1 MATRRSDIVDAENP
15 GVYHCIS
22 RCVRRESLLADP
34 SRRAWIVTRLEFL
47 AEFAAIDVISFAVM
61 DNHLHILLRIRPD
74 IAHAWSDQE
83 VARRRAALL
92 PDQRLRRLL
101 GAAPGTAATAEELAS
116 ILNCPARI
124 AKARRDVCNL
134 GFFHR
139 LLKEPCARR
148 WNHEDGVTGHFWE
161 GRFKSPRILNQRA
174 LLLVSAYIELNEVH
188 ACKAGSIQS
197 SFWTSARRQWQRLC
211 AAVRHA
217 CDSESC
223 EGVDAATVLR
233 GATWQP
239 VFPCKVGA
247 INCDMPPATSQL
259 HEAAQPE
266 MIPLVEYLEAVDSA
280 GRRTRTDKAGFIGPT
295 QPRPVAMAIAKALE
309 SLRFGAPL
317 SVRAAERLAAARMEE
332 WIDQRAQQRF
342 EFETLGTLSFAI
354 RGRGSCYGDGD
365 SLLQEAARRGS
376 RRVQAIALLSSA

>member
-1 MATRRSDIVDAENP
+1 
-15 GVYHCIS
+15 
-22 RCVRRESLLADP
+22 
-34 SRRAWIVTRLEFL
+34 
-47 AEFAAIDVISFAVM
+47 M

-83 VARRRAALL
+83 VARRRVALL
-92 PDQRLRRLL
+92 PDQRRRRLL

-342 EFETLGTLSFAI
+342 
-354 RGRGSCYGDGD
+354 D
-365 SLLQEAARRGS
+365 SILN
-376 RRVQAIALLSSA
+376 IAKRSAPCHLLSAAAGAATETAIHYFRKQLAAALGGFRPSPYSAAPSSAMHNPNRRQPTGSPIARSVS